1 MCICGAGKRRLR
13 VELLLPE
20 DGSSPFEGDGW
31 PGGVKQQFAAV
42 RPMVEAT
49 LMQLKQLPEFAVG
62 IIIRSVVILW
72 VSCLAPFLE
81 QQVWVKHKLQ
91 YTAVVRP
98 MVQLQSCSSTPSEA
112 LG

>member
-1 MCICGAGKRRLR
+1 MPRVHMWYVLQLQVELPDRKSDATCLYTAGKRRLR

-62 IIIRSVVILW
+62 ITL
-72 VSCLAPFLE
+72 LL
-81 QQVWVKHKLQ
+81 L
-91 YTAVVRP
+91 
-98 MVQLQSCSSTPSEA
+98 
-112 LG
+112 